1 MPVLARFTGPNG
13 VISVVEDL
21 ATGARLYREGGVVQS
36 RVLAGGEAGVDYI
49 ILMAQLLVGGNVLLL
64 GCGGGALAGML
75 HRRGRSVTVVDVNP
89 ISFQLARVFFWM
101 PDGIECITG
110 DIRDFTRQET
120 RTFGSIGIDVGGPR
134 FSYEA
139 LLDRTTVAQVR
150 RMLRRGGRIA
160 INISYEVIN
169 DPVAGRIAD
178 LFKAEGLDVWVF
190 CENTTAAVEANA
202 VILAC
207 ARTLEPTALTAIAEH
222 HWSLARLV
230 M

>member
-1 MPVLARFTGPNG
+1 MLVLARFAGPNG

-110 DIRDFTRQET
+110 DIRDFTRRER
-120 RTFGSIGIDVGGPR
+120 RTFGSIGIGVGALVSPMRRFWTAPR
-134 FSYEA
+134 S
-139 LLDRTTVAQVR
+139 
-150 RMLRRGGRIA
+150 RISDA
-160 INISYEVIN
+160 CCAA
-169 DPVAGRIAD
+169 AGV
-178 LFKAEGLDVWVF
+178 LQS
-190 CENTTAAVEANA
+190 TS
-202 VILAC
+202 
-207 ARTLEPTALTAIAEH
+207 PT
-222 HWSLARLV
+222 R
-230 M
+230 

>member
-36 RVLAGGEAGVDYI
+36 RVLAGGEAGLEYI
-49 ILMAQLLVGGNVLLL
+49 ILMAQLLVGGDVLLL
-64 GCGGGALAGML
+64 GCGGGALPTML
-75 HRRGRSVTVVDVNP
+75 HRQGCSVTVVDVNP

-110 DIRDFTRQET
+110 DIGDFTRQET
-120 RTFGSIGIDVGGPR
+120 RTFSSIGIDVGGPR

-139 LLDRTTVAQVR
+139 LLDRTTVAHLR
-150 RMLRRGGRIA
+150 RLLRRGGRIA
-160 INISYEVIN
+160 INVSYEVID
-169 DPVAGRIAD
+169 DPVPGRVAD

-190 CENTTAAVEANA
+190 RENTTGAIEGNA
-202 VILAC
+202 VILAS
-207 ARTLEPTALTAIAEH
+207 ARTLKPTALAAFAKQP
-222 HWSLARLV
+222 WSLARLAG
-230 M
+230 